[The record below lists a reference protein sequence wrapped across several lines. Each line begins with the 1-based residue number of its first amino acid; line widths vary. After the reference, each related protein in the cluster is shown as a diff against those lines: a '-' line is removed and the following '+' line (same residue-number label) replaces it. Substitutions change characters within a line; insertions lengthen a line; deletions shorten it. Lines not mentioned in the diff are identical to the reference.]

1 MNTDE
6 KKAYKIIYDGLR
18 NRNYQIEVPFH
29 MLSEQIQEIYIRVL
43 YDNPMLFYVNQT
55 TITMCGQPGA
65 YSLIPEYLYTE
76 REIAQLIRE
85 IQVIV
90 DKIHTRVDTLQ
101 DEFRIE
107 RFLHDS
113 VVKSVPYD
121 YDALNKKDC
130 FNAHSIIGAFIDK
143 KAVCEGI
150 AKAFKFLCNEFSMK
164 CIVVYG
170 KASQDGDFSGD
181 TYHAWN
187 LVKVRNESYYVDVTW
202 DNMCDG
208 EIRHISYDYFN
219 VTTEEILKDHMPNI
233 ATLPVC
239 RDTRLNYF
247 YATNSIIDTYDQLVA
262 LIKTRISA
270 KEIMFKTTPGQG
282 AFADIEDFKRK
293 TYEAVLQAMRESGTA
308 MAFALMFNEM
318 HGIGKVMLLP
328 D

>member
-1 MNTDE
+1 MNDDE
-6 KKAYKIIYDGLR
+6 KKVYKIIYDGLR
-18 NRNYQIEVPFH
+18 KRSYQIEAPFH
-29 MLSEQIQEIYIRVL
+29 MPSEQILEIYIRVL

-55 TITMCGQPGA
+55 TITIGGQSGA

-76 REIAQLIRE
+76 REISQLIRE
-85 IQVIV
+85 IQVVV
-90 DKIHTRVDTLQ
+90 DKIHTRVDTMQ

-107 RFLHDS
+107 KFLHDS

-187 LVKVRNESYYVDVTW
+187 LVKVKNESYYVDVTW

-219 VTTEEILKDHMPNI
+219 VTTEDILKDHMPNTT
-233 ATLPVC
+233 ALPVC
-239 RDTRLNYF
+239 TDTRLNYF
-247 YATNSIIDTYDQLVA
+247 YATNSIVNTYDQLEA
-262 LIKTRISA
+262 LIKARISS
-270 KEIMFKTTPGQG
+270 KEIMFKAAPGHG
-282 AFADIEDFKRK
+282 VFSDIEVFKRK
-293 TYEAVLQAMRESGTA
+293 TYEAVLQAVRESGVSMT
-308 MAFALMFNEM
+308 FALMFNEM
-318 HGIGKVMLLP
+318 HGIGKVMLMP
-328 D
+328 N

>member
-1 MNTDE
+1 MNAEE

-18 NRNYQIEVPFH
+18 KRNYQIDVPFH

-113 VVKSVPYD
+113 VVKSVPFD

-202 DNMCDG
+202 DNICG
-208 EIRHISYDYFN
+208 HGYDYFN

-233 ATLPVC
+233 STLPVC
-239 RDTRLNYF
+239 RDTRLNFF

-262 LIKTRISA
+262 LIKSRISA
-270 KEIMFKTTPGQG
+270 REIMFKTTPGQG
-282 AFADIEDFKRK
+282 AFADIEDFKQK

-308 MAFALMFNEM
+308 MTFALMFNEM
-318 HGIGKVMLLP
+318 QGIGKVMLLP